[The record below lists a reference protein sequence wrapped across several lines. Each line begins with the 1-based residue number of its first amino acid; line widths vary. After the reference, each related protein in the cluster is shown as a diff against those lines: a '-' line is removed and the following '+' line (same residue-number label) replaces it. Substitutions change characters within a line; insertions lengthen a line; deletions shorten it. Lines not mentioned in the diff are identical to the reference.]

1 MTPRALSST
10 VWASPQLAPDALPA
24 LAASGVGRIISNRP
38 DGEDPG
44 QPTAAGM
51 EAAARDAGLAFAWIP
66 VSGLP
71 GPDQVAAVAELL
83 ADDVPTVMF
92 CRSGMRSA
100 ALWAMAERLK
110 GAAADELREA
120 ALVAGYDLGR
130 VPL

>member
-1 MTPRALSST
+1 MTLHPLSPT
-10 VWASPQLAPDALPA
+10 VSVSPQLSPDAMPA
-24 LAASGVGRIISNRP
+24 LAAAGFGRIISNRP
-38 DGEDPG
+38 DGEEPG
-44 QPTAAGM
+44 QPPAAVM

-71 GPDQVAAVAELL
+71 GPDQVAAVGALL

-100 ALWAMAERLK
+100 SAWAMSERLK
-110 GAAADELREA
+110 GAGADELRA
-120 ALVAGYDLGR
+120 AAADAGYDLAR

>member
-1 MTPRALSST
+1 MAPRALSPT
-10 VWASPQLAPDALPA
+10 VWASPQLTPEALPA
-24 LAASGVGRIISNRP
+24 LASAGVARIISNRP

-44 QPTAAGM
+44 QPTAAMM
-51 EAAARDAGLAFAWIP
+51 EAAAREAGMAFAWIP

-83 ADDVPTVMF
+83 ADGRPTVMF

-100 ALWAMAERLK
+100 SAWAMAQRRAGIDADTLR
-110 GAAADELREA
+110 AAAAE
-120 ALVAGYDLGR
+120 AGYDLGR